1 MPTLRALL
9 ATSLLLVLFSL
20 GTVPLPSEPHL
31 TPAASYLPRLVAAG
45 GAPTAALLAR
55 RTSSAPYDTYRS
67 TGPGIRKED
76 RFRAGSVTKTFVAT
90 VVLQLAREGR
100 LQLSDTVDQLLP
112 GLIRGNG
119 NDGRRITLRA
129 LLSHTS
135 GLYDY
140 TADTSAHPVSATA
153 AVRVALAHRPTST
166 PGRYAYSNTNYV
178 VLGLVIRR
186 VTGHSYATEIRHR
199 IITPLR
205 LTGTS
210 LPGSRTTLPSPRGRG
225 FTRDPADGSLRDVT
239 ELDPR
244 TAGAA
249 GELISTLADLNRF
262 YAALLGGRLLPPA
275 QLAALLNTGATHG
288 VYGLGIYPQKLSC
301 GIAVWGHN
309 GHIAG
314 SYVRTAATRDGRH
327 TLTYRIDTDTL
338 TDAETLEPA
347 LLDAEFCSHP
357 TRPRNVPR
365 PALVRS

>member
-1 MPTLRALL
+1 MSTLRALL
-9 ATSLLLVLFSL
+9 VAPLLLALLGL
-20 GTVPLPSEPHL
+20 GTATLPSEPHL
-31 TPAASYLPRLVAAG
+31 TPAAAYLPRLVARG
-45 GAPTAALLAR
+45 GAPTAALLAHR
-55 RTSSAPYDTYRS
+55 ASSAPYDTYRS
-67 TGPGIRKED
+67 TGPGIRRTD
-76 RFRAGSVTKTFVAT
+76 RFRAGSITKTFVAT
-90 VVLQLAREGR
+90 VVLQLARERR
-100 LQLSDTVDQLLP
+100 LQLSDTVDRLMP
-112 GLIRGNG
+112 GLLRGNG

-135 GLYDY
+135 GLYNY

-153 AVRVALAHRPTST
+153 AVRVAMAHRPTNA
-166 PGRYAYSNTNYV
+166 PGGYAYSNTNYV
-178 VLGLVIRR
+178 VLGLIVQR
-186 VTGHSYATEIRHR
+186 VTGHDYATEIRHR

-210 LPGSRTTLPSPRGRG
+210 LPGARTSLPAPHRRGY
-225 FTRDPADGSLRDVT
+225 TRDPADGSLRDVT
-239 ELDPR
+239 ALDPR

-275 QLAALLNTGATHG
+275 QLATLLNTGATHG

-301 GIAVWGHN
+301 GTTVWGHN

-338 TDAETLEPA
+338 TAATTLESA
-347 LLDAEFCSHP
+347 LLDAEFCGRAP
-357 TRPRNVPR
+357 DT
-365 PALVRS
+365 